1 MLNRINKKIEEEDMD
16 EDGLPQI
23 DPKQVEEYI
32 IYYEKLISK
41 KVYSNISKVRD
52 QARKKIQKRHKSQ
65 LNKVRF
71 LKLGERIAQVKAFYE
86 GDIVQMDKAQKN
98 YKEPTTTIKWYE
110 WDMVMVIPNP
120 DFKQE
125 KN

>member
-1 MLNRINKKIEEEDMD
+1 MQDKINKLVDHEDLD
-16 EDGLPQI
+16 DDGLPKI
-23 DPKQVEEYI
+23 DQKNIEEYI

-52 QARKKIQKRHKSQ
+52 KARKNIQKKYNS
-65 LNKVRF
+65 LSNKARF

-86 GDIVQMDKAQKN
+86 GDIIKMDKTQQN
-98 YKEPTTTIKWYE
+98 FVDTNHNIKWYN

-120 DFKQE
+120 DYKTEKQ
-125 KN
+125 

>member
-1 MLNRINKKIEEEDMD
+1 MLNRINKKMEEEDMD
-16 EDGLPQI
+16 LDGLPKI
-23 DPKQVEEYI
+23 DPKQIEEYI

-86 GDIVQMDKAQKN
+86 GDIVQMDKAQQN
-98 YKEPTTTIKWYE
+98 YKEPTNNVKWYE

-120 DFKQE
+120 DFKKE
-125 KN
+125 KQ